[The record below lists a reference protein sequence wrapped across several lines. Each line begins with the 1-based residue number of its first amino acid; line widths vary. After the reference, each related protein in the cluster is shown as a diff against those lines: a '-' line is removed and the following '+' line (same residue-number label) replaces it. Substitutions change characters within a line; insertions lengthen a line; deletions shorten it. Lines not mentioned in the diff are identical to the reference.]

1 MSEKTVNKKK
11 KPGDFSFEIDKALA
25 GLDNKHNQE
34 LLKIQ
39 EAKEKEQQTEAQ
51 YNKAVLAEDQRY
63 YTERLEALK
72 KLDKTTAK
80 TKLKTLAEIQ
90 SKITESNKKLLENQ
104 RKRDENEI

>member
-1 MSEKTVNKKK
+1 M
-11 KPGDFSFEIDKALA
+11 
-25 GLDNKHNQE
+25 DNKHDQE
-34 LLKIQ
+34 LLKIR

-104 RKRDENEI
+104 RKQDENEISLLKEQRDKNYLYKNPSTKVLRQK